1 MSSFSPPIRRAILD
15 FNTSKVTEEDD
26 DKKRDKE
33 RHTERERGRVSPTD
47 PKIGCHDKNQTPRRR
62 GPNR

>member
-33 RHTERERGRVSPTD
+33 RHTEREREVGFPL
-47 PKIGCHDKNQTPRRR
+47 QTRK
-62 GPNR
+62 